1 MQLVR
6 CVPPIIHYIS
16 YHMNVLAQ
24 KNDKVTRTTK
34 HIERDSKDTD
44 ATNSCPRKVQI
55 KRLHISQLPLVNP
68 LTYLLY

>member
-16 YHMNVLAQ
+16 YHINLLAQ

-44 ATNSCPRKVQI
+44 ATN
-55 KRLHISQLPLVNP
+55 
-68 LTYLLY
+68 